1 MVRLPISA
9 KETRQQKE
17 RWGWRLET
25 MGKGERG
32 VGQNLKGGAGSTG
45 GIHKI
50 EGLETLCQL
59 CYDNKKVI

>member
-1 MVRLPISA
+1 
-9 KETRQQKE
+9 
-17 RWGWRLET
+17 

>member
-17 RWGWRLET
+17 RWGWRLEA

-32 VGQNLKGGAGSTG
+32 VGQNMKGGAGSTE